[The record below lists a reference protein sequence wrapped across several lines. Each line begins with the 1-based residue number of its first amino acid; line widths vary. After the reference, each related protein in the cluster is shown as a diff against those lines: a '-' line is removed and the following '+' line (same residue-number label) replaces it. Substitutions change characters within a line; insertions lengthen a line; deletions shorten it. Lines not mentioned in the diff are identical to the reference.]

1 MITKKLAITAGILAL
16 GIGTTIYINDT
27 PKENSTLHTE
37 VRSKQSPND
46 IALKKVKELNERVAD
61 GKEKVI
67 SQSAVFP
74 DTTNE
79 EAFQE
84 ADIVIKG
91 TIDSVMQEYTENTD
105 IPFTDFKINV
115 EEYWKS
121 NSNVENTKQ
130 LIVTQDGNTELEF
143 EGHPLMKIGDEYVLF
158 LKKVIDNNNEEKL
171 IMISGPSG
179 KFNVDNEIINQEV
192 DNQSVDGESVEE
204 FIEDSSH
211 GEVTE
216 PIIEI
221 ENE

>member
-204 FIEDSSH
+204 FIEDSSN

>member
-143 EGHPLMKIGDEYVLF
+143 EGHPLR
-158 LKKVIDNNNEEKL
+158 
-171 IMISGPSG
+171 
-179 KFNVDNEIINQEV
+179 
-192 DNQSVDGESVEE
+192 
-204 FIEDSSH
+204 
-211 GEVTE
+211 
-216 PIIEI
+216 
-221 ENE
+221 

>member
-1 MITKKLAITAGILAL
+1 
-16 GIGTTIYINDT
+16 
-27 PKENSTLHTE
+27 
-37 VRSKQSPND
+37 
-46 IALKKVKELNERVAD
+46 
-61 GKEKVI
+61 
-67 SQSAVFP
+67 
-74 DTTNE
+74 
-79 EAFQE
+79 
-84 ADIVIKG
+84 
-91 TIDSVMQEYTENTD
+91 
-105 IPFTDFKINV
+105 
-115 EEYWKS
+115 
-121 NSNVENTKQ
+121 
-130 LIVTQDGNTELEF
+130 
-143 EGHPLMKIGDEYVLF
+143 MKIGDEYVLF